1 MHTSLLFK
9 CCFHVTKQEQ
19 AMCQNGCVG
28 SQKTKQQNID
38 NKIIMLNILLHAI
51 SRKHAGKALQ
61 LTFQGLFRLLI
72 LKHL

>member
-1 MHTSLLFK
+1 
-9 CCFHVTKQEQ
+9 
-19 AMCQNGCVG
+19 MCQNGCMG
-28 SQKTKQQNID
+28 SQKTKQQNIY
-38 NKIIMLNILLHAI
+38 NKIIMLNTLLHAI